1 VGVTKSGLAV
11 VLVLTLLLSGG
22 RGAVAQLVSPPTP
35 IYHGILGFLPAK
47 GKIDRTT
54 GIASLKVRQA
64 RLLLSP
70 TSDGVFPDSEPIL
83 VALGENTFNLGA
95 GMLKAS
101 HGGKLLSYRAPRN
114 GDPSGI
120 LSFRIWQ
127 IAGPGAA
134 GASKGAYGIRFKLR
148 GLNLA
153 LLDVQDPLC
162 LPMAVIVGDDDGFS
176 GVVLTSSSF
185 HSRHFSIPRGC
196 DAGGGWTWLG
206 R

>member
-1 VGVTKSGLAV
+1 MTKSGLAV
-11 VLVLTLLLSGG
+11 VLVFTLFLCGG
-22 RGAVAQLVSPPTP
+22 RGAVAQLVSPPTN
-35 IYHGILGFLPAK
+35 HGVLGFLPAK

-54 GIASLKVRQA
+54 GIASLKVQHA

-70 TSDGVFPDSEPIL
+70 TSDGVFPDREPIL
-83 VALGENTFNLGA
+83 VALGDNAFSLGA

-101 HGGKLLSYRAPRN
+101 HAGKVLSYRAPRN

-134 GASKGAYGIRFKLR
+134 GASRGAYGIRFTLR
-148 GLNLA
+148 GLNLT

-176 GVVLTSSSF
+176 GVVLTSPSF
-185 HSRHFSIPRGC
+185 QSRHYSIPRDC
-196 DAGGGWTWLG
+196 DTGGGWPWLG

>member
-1 VGVTKSGLAV
+1 VTKSGLVAV
-11 VLVLTLLLSGG
+11 LALVLLVAGE

-35 IYHGILGFLPAK
+35 IYHGTLGLLPAR

-54 GIASLKVRQA
+54 GIASLKVRHA
-64 RLLLSP
+64 RLLLSA
-70 TSDGVFPDSEPIL
+70 TSDGVFPDREPIL

-101 HGGKLLSYRAPRN
+101 HGGKVLSYRAPRN
-114 GDPSGI
+114 DPSGI

-127 IAGPGAA
+127 VVGPGAA
-134 GASKGAYGIRFKLR
+134 GASRGAYGILFTLR
-148 GLNLA
+148 GLNIA

-176 GVVLTSSSF
+176 GVVLTSPSF
-185 HSRHFSIPRGC
+185 QSRHFSIPEGC
-196 DAGGGWTWLG
+196 DAGNTWTWLG

>member
-1 VGVTKSGLAV
+1 M
-11 VLVLTLLLSGG
+11 
-22 RGAVAQLVSPPTP
+22 SPPTP
-35 IYHGILGFLPAK
+35 IYHGVLGFLPAK
-47 GKIDRTT
+47 GKIDPKT
-54 GIASLKVRQA
+54 GIASLKVNHA

-70 TSDGVFPDSEPIL
+70 TSDGIFPDREPVL
-83 VALGENTFNLGA
+83 VALGQNNFSLDA

-101 HGGKLLSYRAPRN
+101 HNGKVLTYRAPRN
-114 GDPSGI
+114 TMSGI

-134 GASKGAYGIRFKLR
+134 GASRGAYALRFTLK

-153 LLDVQDPLC
+153 LLNTEYPLC

-176 GVVLTSSSF
+176 GVTLMRPNGF
-185 HSRHFSIPRGC
+185 HSPNFTIPRDC
-196 DAGGGWTWLG
+196 DATGGWPWLG